1 VHAAPPPCPF
11 PPAAE
16 THVDAARRCP
26 GPRQKGAGW
35 GTFRR
40 AAVLAHA
47 VGVLAVLVPVAVP
60 GAAGPAAAAEEPCR
74 TEVTGEPLPENAG
87 PYPLIDQLGLRQAWD
102 LSTGYDVRVAVI
114 DSGIDSRHPDLVM
127 HILPDASTY
136 TVVPDEREFVRTTP
150 MPEQDCLGHGTAVAG
165 LIVGERTEGDRM
177 AGVAPDAYIYTVRS
191 AEGVEEATP
200 NMLAAMIDDAVYY
213 GARVINL
220 SLAIPV
226 DREPIREAIANAVA
240 NDVVVV
246 AAAGNEG
253 NAGVS
258 QGKMYP
264 AAYDGVVAVG
274 AVGNDGQPLDSS
286 NAGPWVDLASYAED
300 LVVVAPGGSGYRVES
315 GTSFAAAQVSGVAAL
330 VRARFPDMPATEV
343 VRRMI
348 DSATPVGG
356 GRNDRTGAGIVDPFG
371 ALTDLGGGVGGE
383 GDGSPASDVPVQAMP
398 VSEPLLSRTAAT
410 ALAVSGGLVLAV
422 VLGLAASPAI
432 RRAARRGW
440 RTGPDGPDGP
450 DGTGGGRKPPP
461 ADPQPRLGWLD
472 GTTDRPD
479 SPPRPTSSPFSSASP
494 LPRTR
499 THRS

>member
-1 VHAAPPPCPF
+1 VNASPPPRPF

-16 THVDAARRCP
+16 PHVAAARR
-26 GPRQKGAGW
+26 AGW
-35 GTFRR
+35 GTFHRV
-40 AAVLAHA
+40 AVLAHV
-47 VGVLAVLVPVAVP
+47 VGLLAVLAPVTVP
-60 GAAGPAAAAEEPCR
+60 GAAERAAAAAPCR

-191 AEGVEEATP
+191 ADGIERATP
-200 NMLAAMIDDAVYY
+200 AMLAAMLDDAVYY

-226 DREPIREAIANAVA
+226 DREPIREAVANAVA

-286 NAGPWVDLASYAED
+286 NAGPWVDLASYGED
-300 LVVVAPGGSGYRVES
+300 LVVAAPGGSGYRVES

-348 DSATPVGG
+348 DSATAVGG

-371 ALTDLGGGVGGE
+371 ALTDLGGGGH
-383 GDGSPASDVPVQAMP
+383 GDGDGDGAPASDIPVQAMP
-398 VSEPLLSRTAAT
+398 ESLPLLSGSAAT
-410 ALAVSGGLVLAV
+410 ALAWSGGLVLAV

-440 RTGPDGPDGP
+440 RTGPDAPDGS
-450 DGTGGGRKPPP
+450 RKPPP
-461 ADPQPRLGWLD
+461 TGPRPRLGWLD

-479 SPPRPTSSPFSSASP
+479 PPPRHTSPFSPSSPSSP